1 MRSWNSWLLSSTLCL
16 LLVLTSSEPS
26 CENEQDF
33 QQCSGHTGNFCPNNI
48 PCICVNRQPQCSCPY
63 YKGPK
68 GDYWYMG
75 AKCDQLWTTHDLILV
90 TVLPAV
96 TLAVVVAV
104 TAQIIHACKA
114 KSSKKTGRNSQQH
127 TELVRSHHNHN
138 QQQSQMEHSTNF
150 FQNHAFVPSTNQEYV
165 SNTNLLFVN
174 QVIPKTQMAS
184 QAGRSTLAPGQSA
197 PQEYHTNQS
206 MAEGPINRIS
216 NNPYF
221 QPKPQFGNS
230 DVLLPDEDYNTSE
243 ITNHLQNRL
252 SGRLSSIGVPVLPQ
266 ADYRQPAAESTS
278 NSQKNMRPF
287 VITRPQIKNDYGY

>member
-48 PCICVNRQPQCSCPY
+48 PCICVNRQPQC
-63 YKGPK
+63 
-68 GDYWYMG
+68 
-75 AKCDQLWTTHDLILV
+75 
-90 TVLPAV
+90 
-96 TLAVVVAV
+96 
-104 TAQIIHACKA
+104 
-114 KSSKKTGRNSQQH
+114 R
-127 TELVRSHHNHN
+127 
-138 QQQSQMEHSTNF
+138 QSQMEHSTNF